1 MGESLEQTF
10 CRMSNNHTKRCSAS
24 LECELKPQWN
34 ALWPPAWSIWEDWWW
49 PVSGGVNTRSSQTW
63 LVGENGHFSKF
74 QFGSSYKVRHMLTM
88 YPSGPLLGIF
98 SWEMKS
104 YVHTRLEPQ
113 CPVDLFIVASNRP
126 SLSAGEWMNTLG
138 QSYGEML
145 IAAKGAKGSSCRMY
159 NSQKHVKWKVRHKG
173 NIWDCLCVKPWERQ
187 NYSDRQQISNC
198 LGLGWEGH
206 RRAIWGDGNI
216 FHDCGG
222 GHTNVYICQNLVNC
236 VLKIDRFSYM

>member
-1 MGESLEQTF
+1 MLCVIRMRVKTTMKCTVTTSMVHMRRLMMASVGRCQHPQLSDVAGGREWSLF
-10 CRMSNNHTKRCSAS
+10 K
-24 LECELKPQWN
+24 
-34 ALWPPAWSIWEDWWW
+34 
-49 PVSGGVNTRSSQTW
+49 VS
-63 LVGENGHFSKF
+63 K
-74 QFGSSYKVRHMLTM
+74 FGSSYKVRHMLTM
-88 YPSGPLLGIF
+88 YPAGPLLGIF

-173 NIWDCLCVKPWERQ
+173 NI
-187 NYSDRQQISNC
+187 
-198 LGLGWEGH
+198 
-206 RRAIWGDGNI
+206 
-216 FHDCGG
+216 
-222 GHTNVYICQNLVNC
+222 
-236 VLKIDRFSYM
+236 